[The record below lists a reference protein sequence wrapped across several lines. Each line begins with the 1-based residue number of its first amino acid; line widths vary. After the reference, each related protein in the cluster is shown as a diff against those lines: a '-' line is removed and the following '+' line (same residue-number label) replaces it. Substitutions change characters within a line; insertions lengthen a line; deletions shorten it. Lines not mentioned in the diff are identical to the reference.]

1 MCNFDGKIRSSRV
14 KNNKQVERWISK
26 KVSDPADPAVLK
38 ERMISR
44 TADNPNQVSVAG
56 KYKKR
61 YKTAFYCLTNMGN
74 FQPLFVVFYQEFV
87 GIFLCPQV
95 LVKMK
100 FTNFI
105 LFTALGS
112 AIWMAILVFL
122 VLYRTK

>member
-26 KVSDPADPAVLK
+26 KVSDPADATILK
-38 ERMISR
+38 ECMISR

-61 YKTAFYCLTNMGN
+61 YKTAFYCLTNMG
-74 FQPLFVVFYQEFV
+74 FSTFICRLLS
-87 GIFLCPQV
+87 GIHQYISMPAG